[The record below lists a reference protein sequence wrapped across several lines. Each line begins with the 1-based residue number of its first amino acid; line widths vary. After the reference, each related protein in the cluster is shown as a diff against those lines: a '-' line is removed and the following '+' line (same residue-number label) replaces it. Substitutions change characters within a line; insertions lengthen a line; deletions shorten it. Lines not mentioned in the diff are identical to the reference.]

1 MFTSLALLSVMNTG
15 AMQINKVD
23 NNNYQIVAKKA
34 TTIKIQN
41 SDMFDMI
48 LEGDNKEITNED
60 DANNLMPKKI
70 RIKKNKKYNLFVE
83 TGNSDA
89 SFKINNH
96 TFNVNANQ

>member
-15 AMQINKVD
+15 AMQVNKVD

-41 SDMFDMI
+41 SDKFDMI

-60 DANNLMPKKI
+60 DTNNLMPKKI
-70 RIKKNKKYNLFVE
+70 HIKKNTKYNLFVE
-83 TGNSDA
+83 TGNDNA

-96 TFNVNANQ
+96 TFNVDANQ